1 MARVPRPRLPRKLD
15 HGEEASLVEHLD
27 ELRQRLFVV
36 IGAVAVGTVI
46 GFVIHSHLIRWLLLD
61 LPRKYRQPIY
71 LTPTEG
77 FTTTLWIA
85 IYFGLV
91 LALPI
96 ILWQVWAF
104 FIPAIDKGKAQLMRW
119 LSALAA
125 VLAVG
130 GVAFGYFVVL
140 PAALKFLTNYNSKQL
155 HYVPQAKPYLGFC
168 VHVLI
173 AMMVV
178 FELPVFMVGL
188 TRLGIMTTDR
198 LRKNRRMGYFLC
210 GVVGMAV
217 APSVDPVTTTLQALP
232 LFILFEGSIW
242 LSLLLDRRATR
253 LKAAAIQT

>member
-1 MARVPRPRLPRKLD
+1 MARVPRPRMPRKLD

-36 IGAVAVGTVI
+36 IGALAVGTVI
-46 GFVIHSHLIRWLLLD
+46 GFVIHSHLIRWLALD
-61 LPRKYRQPIY
+61 LPKKYRHFVY

-77 FTTTLWIA
+77 FTTTLWISF
-85 IYFGLV
+85 YFGFA

-96 ILWQVWAF
+96 VLWQVWAF
-104 FIPAIDKGKAQLMRW
+104 FIPAIQKTKASLMRW

-130 GVAFGYFVVL
+130 GVTFGYFVVL
-140 PAALKFLTNYNSKQL
+140 PAALRFLTNYNAKQL
-155 HYVPQAKPYLGFC
+155 HYLPQAKPYLGFC
-168 VHVLI
+168 VHVLL

-178 FELPVFMVGL
+178 FELPVFLVGL
-188 TRLGIMTTDR
+188 TRLGIMPTDK

-242 LSLLLDRRATR
+242 LCVLLDRRATR
-253 LKAAAIQT
+253 LKTAAIQT